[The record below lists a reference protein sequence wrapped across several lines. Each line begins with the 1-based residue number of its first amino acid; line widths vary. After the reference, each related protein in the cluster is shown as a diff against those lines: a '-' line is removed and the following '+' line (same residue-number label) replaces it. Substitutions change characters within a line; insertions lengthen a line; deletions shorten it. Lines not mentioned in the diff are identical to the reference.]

1 LCKCMSEYILMTEAD
16 LFIMVIL
23 ATVFTIGYELW
34 T

>member
-1 LCKCMSEYILMTEAD
+1 MSEYILMTEAD

>member
-1 LCKCMSEYILMTEAD
+1 MSEYILMTEAD
-16 LFIMVIL
+16 LFIMVTL